1 MTKYRIK
8 KEAIPFIKEKHA
20 ASIYTLDT
28 WEDIGIDIKALEK
41 VEPAFI
47 TYGRKTG
54 DHSSTLGGWSR
65 EKGTDFEFTI
75 HFPSVKFHEHDEF
88 SKGRVTREL
97 MNKIQN
103 QINNFFDQFL
113 EGNIPEVTES

>member
-1 MTKYRIK
+1 MTKYRLK
-8 KEAIPFIKEKHA
+8 KEAIPFINEKHA
-20 ASIYTLDT
+20 THIYTLDT
-28 WEDIGIDIKALEK
+28 WESLGIDIKALER

-54 DHSSTLGGWSR
+54 DNSSTLGGWS
-65 EKGTDFEFTI
+65 EKEGKDFEFTI
-75 HFPSVKFHEHDEF
+75 HFPSVKFHEHDKF